1 MSWQLY
7 IGKKYKH
14 LSLSNQAILEATLK
28 YTINEPLS
36 LKLSFNL
43 SRLLKQKSDALV
55 ANLID
60 YNTEFYL
67 ENKNLNIGYLM
78 IKKHN
83 QSQKTI
89 ILQKGETSY
98 TVPTGLENLDSGFN
112 FSSEIFQTNL
122 SGNINNG
129 KVVSNSKINNN
140 RYELVIMDKASSSQN
155 LVNQINQEEV
165 SVTSQILSGD
175 ILTLTLFSGLA
186 GANNVKNG
194 LIYGQEYNTDVNT
207 LISNMLPGF
216 QIISNTNK
224 TVKYTLEPKQNLE
237 IVNDIL
243 TSVILR
249 DGGYDLMTGVQK
261 IEILDPKT
269 TQVSHRLL
277 NNNTFNRGSPVILNI
292 KENYPTLSG
301 EILSGDTFIREGDK
315 VKIDFHTEA
324 NIYRSDLIYGGS
336 EIDLLYNYNPKS
348 QTVFLLKNGREV
360 RRNYLEQNLKSLSN
374 RII

>member
-36 LKLSFNL
+36 LKLSFNI
-43 SRLLKQKSDALV
+43 SRLLKQKSEALV

-67 ENKNLNIGYLM
+67 ENKSLNIGYLM

-89 ILQKGETSY
+89 ILQKGETGY
-98 TVPTGLENLDSGFN
+98 IVPTGLENLDPGFN
-112 FSSEIFQTNL
+112 FSGEIFETNL
-122 SGNINNG
+122 AGNINNG
-129 KVVSNSKINNN
+129 KVVSNSKITNN

-155 LVNQINQEEV
+155 LINQINQEAV
-165 SVTSQILSGD
+165 SITSQILSGD

-186 GANNVKNG
+186 GANNIKNG
-194 LIYGQEYNTDVNT
+194 LTYGQEYNTDVNT
-207 LISNMLPGF
+207 LISSMLPGF
-216 QIISNTNK
+216 EIISNTNK
-224 TVKYTLEPKQNLE
+224 TIKYTVEPKQNLE
-237 IVNDIL
+237 IINDIL
-243 TSVILR
+243 TRVILR
-249 DGGYDLMTGVQK
+249 DAGYNLITGVQK
-261 IEILDPKT
+261 IEIIDPAIAE
-269 TQVSHRLL
+269 VAHRLL
-277 NNNTFNRGSPVILNI
+277 NNNTFNRGSPIILNI

-301 EILSGDTFIREGDK
+301 EILSGNTFIREGDK

-324 NIYRSDLIYGGS
+324 NIYRADLIYGGS